1 VLGEDFDWDR
11 VDLLTS
17 GVLQLQDLNLT
28 QASQA
33 AQRAQAQVRRWGRE
47 WAGGEITVP
56 AHCGQELY
64 DVVDITDPRAGLE
77 GSLRRIAGLT
87 LTYQPRQGLYQ
98 HSLLLGGV

>member
-1 VLGEDFDWDR
+1 ME
-11 VDLLTS
+11 LLTS
-17 GVLQLQDLNLT
+17 GVLQLQDLNLA

-33 AQRAQAQVRRWGRE
+33 QQRAQAQVRRWGRE
-47 WAGGEITVP
+47 GWGGEITVP

-87 LTYQPRQGLYQ
+87 LVYQPRQGLYQ
-98 HSLLLGGV
+98 HRLLLGGV